1 MSDAAVEPRALAAL
15 LEARHSARAFRP
27 EPLAADDVRAL
38 FGAAQRAASWCNTQP
53 WRVAV
58 TAPPLT
64 GELSAT
70 MIAAARSG
78 LPGPDLPFPIEY
90 PEPYLQHRRVCG
102 GALYQAMG
110 IARDDKASR
119 YDAWLRN
126 YAFFDAPHVAI
137 VSVDRRLGPYA
148 LIDVGVWLGVLMTQ
162 AAAMAIDTCP
172 MASVAAYPAP
182 LRRALD
188 LAETEAIVFGIA
200 LGHADPGAGANRC
213 RTPRDPV
220 EANVR
225 LFGF

>member
-1 MSDAAVEPRALAAL
+1 MSGEAVDPHALAAL
-15 LEARHSARAFRP
+15 LEGRRSVRGFRP
-27 EPLAADDVRAL
+27 EPLSADEVRAL

-53 WRVAV
+53 WRVAI
-58 TAPPLT
+58 TAPPFT
-64 GELSAT
+64 GELSAQ
-70 MIAAARSG
+70 MIAAAKSG
-78 LPGPDLPFPIEY
+78 LPGPDLPFPIDY
-90 PEPYLQHRRVCG
+90 PQPYLRHRQICG

-110 IARDDKASR
+110 IAREDKASR

-162 AAAMAIDTCP
+162 AAAMGIDTCP
-172 MASVAAYPAP
+172 MASVAGYPAP

-188 LAETEAIVFGIA
+188 IADTEAIVFGIA
-200 LGHADPGAGANRC
+200 LGHADPDAPANQC
-213 RTPRDPV
+213 RTTRDPV
-220 EANVR
+220 DANVR